1 MLKIYNTLSHQVE
14 EFKPLNPPLVTM
26 YTCGPTV
33 YNFMHIG
40 NLRTFVFSDI
50 LFRVL
55 KFNNFQV
62 EAVQNIT
69 DIDDKIIK
77 KAKEEGKEIDEITKE
92 YTKYFLED
100 VKKLNIHPEDLKEQ
114 PRATEYIDKMIEFI
128 KVLLEKGFAYV
139 EKDGSV
145 YFDISKFPNYGKLSG
160 VQTRELKSGTR
171 ILSDEYTKD
180 NVQDFALWKA
190 VADDEVGY
198 ESPWGK
204 GRPGWHIECSVMSQ
218 GILGNRIDIHAGGVD
233 LIFPHH
239 ENEIA
244 QSEAKT
250 GESPFVK
257 YWVHAAHML
266 VDGQKMSK
274 SLHNFYTLSEII
286 DRGYEPLALR
296 YLFLQT
302 QYRQEMNFTF
312 EALEAAQNALD
323 RLRREIASWAAPSL
337 GEILE
342 GKTSINNKAQFV
354 NPEFNKNQEMDEKQN
369 RIKDKFLLKFQE
381 AIDNDLNMPVAL
393 SALWELIAD
402 RLLPSLVRKSIVFN
416 FDEVLGLSLKDS
428 KAIAQNKEKV
438 PAEVQKLLE
447 KREKLRK
454 EKKFKEADKIREKII
469 GMGYKVEDR

>member
-40 NLRTFVFSDI
+40 NLRTFVFSDV
-50 LFRVL
+50 LFRTL
-55 KFNNFQV
+55 KFNDLQV
-62 EAVQNIT
+62 KAVQNIT
-69 DIDDKIIK
+69 DIDDKIIEK
-77 KAKEEGKEIDEITKE
+77 SKEEGKTINEITEE

-100 VKKLNIHPEDLKEQ
+100 VKKLNINPENLKQQ
-114 PRATEYIDKMIEFI
+114 PRATEYIEKMIEFI
-128 KVLLEKGFAYV
+128 NGLLKKGFAYA

-145 YFDISKFPNYGKLSG
+145 YFDISTVKNYGRLSG
-160 VQTRELKSGTR
+160 VQSRELKTGTR
-171 ILSDEYTKD
+171 VLSDEYTKD
-180 NVQDFALWKA
+180 DAQDFALWKA
-190 VADDEVGY
+190 VGKDEFGY
-198 ESPWGK
+198 DSPWGK

-218 GILGNRIDIHAGGVD
+218 SILGDKIDIHTGGVD

-274 SLHNFYTLSEII
+274 SLHNFYTLSEIV
-286 DRGYEPLALR
+286 DRGFTPLALR

-312 EALEAAQNALD
+312 QALEAAQNALD
-323 RLRREIASWAAPSL
+323 RLRREIAAYP
-337 GEILE
+337 E
-342 GKTSINNKAQFV
+342 GSVLNKAYEEQF
-354 NPEFNKNQEMDEKQN
+354 KA
-369 RIKDKFLLKFQE
+369 
-381 AIDNDLNMPVAL
+381 AIDDDLNMSKALSVLWEVVRSDVPVAEK
-393 SALWELIAD
+393 AATIF
-402 RLLPSLVRKSIVFN
+402 KM
-416 FDEVLGLSLKDS
+416 DEVLGLSLKDS
-428 KAIAQNKEKV
+428 KSIVRMKEKV
-438 PAEVQKLLE
+438 PEEVQGLLDE
-447 KREKLRK
+447 REKLRK
-454 EKKFKEADKIREKII
+454 EKKFEEADKIREKII
-469 GMGYKVEDR
+469 AMGYKVEDR

>member
-1 MLKIYNTLSHQVE
+1 MKIYNTLTHQIE
-14 EFKPLNPPLVTM
+14 EFEPQNPSRVSM

-50 LFRVL
+50 LFRTL
-55 KFNNFQV
+55 QYNGFKV

-77 KAKEEGKEIDEITKE
+77 KAKEKNKTIGEITKE

-100 VKKLNIHPEDLKEQ
+100 IKKLNINPENLKEQ
-114 PRATEYIDKMIEFI
+114 PRATEYVGKMIDFI

-145 YFDISKFPNYGKLSG
+145 YFDISKFPNYGKLSR
-160 VQTRELKSGTR
+160 VEKRELKSGTR
-171 ILSDEYTKD
+171 ILSDEYSKD
-180 NVQDFALWKA
+180 DIQDFALWKA
-190 VADDEVGY
+190 VQADEFGY
-198 ESPWGK
+198 DSPWGR

-218 GILGNRIDIHAGGVD
+218 SILGEKIDIHAGGID
-233 LIFPHH
+233 LVFPHH

-257 YWVHAAHML
+257 FWVHGAHML
-266 VDGQKMSK
+266 VDGEKMSK

-286 DRGYEPLALR
+286 DKGYDPLALR

-312 EALEAAQNALD
+312 EALSAAQNALD
-323 RLRREIASWAAPSL
+323 RLRREIAVFDKFFS
-337 GEILE
+337 E
-342 GKTSINNKAQFV
+342 G
-354 NPEFNKNQEMDEKQN
+354 
-369 RIKDKFLLKFQE
+369 IKEYEDKFLE
-381 AIDNDLNMPVAL
+381 AINDDLNMPKAL
-393 SALWELIAD
+393 SVLWEVMRSVNSD
-402 RLLPSLVRKSIVFN
+402 SLKAGTIGK
-416 FDEVLGLSLKDS
+416 FDEVLGLSLRDS
-428 KAIAQNKEKV
+428 KSIVQKEEKV
-438 PAEVQKLLE
+438 PEEVQKMLE
-447 KREKLRK
+447 EREKLRK
-454 EKKFKEADKIREKII
+454 EKKYAEADKIREEII
-469 GMGYKVEDR
+469 KMGFKVEDKV

>member
-1 MLKIYNTLSHQVE
+1 
-14 EFKPLNPPLVTM
+14 M

-50 LFRVL
+50 LFRAL
-55 KFNNFQV
+55 QYNGFKV

-77 KAKEEGKEIDEITKE
+77 KASEEGKEIGEITSE

-100 VKKLNIHPEDLKEQ
+100 IGKLNINPENLKEQ
-114 PRATEYIDKMIEFI
+114 PRATDYIGKMIAYVQ
-128 KVLLEKGFAYV
+128 VLVEKGFAYK

-160 VQTRELKSGTR
+160 VEKRELKSGTR
-171 ILSDEYTKD
+171 VLSDEYTKD
-180 NVQDFALWKA
+180 DVQDFALWKA
-190 VADDEVGY
+190 VKPQEFGY
-198 ESPWGK
+198 DSPWGK

-218 GILGNRIDIHAGGVD
+218 SILGNKIDIHTGGID
-233 LIFPHH
+233 LVFPHH

-257 YWVHAAHML
+257 YWVHGAHML
-266 VDGQKMSK
+266 VDGKKMSK

-286 DRGYEPLALR
+286 EKGFDSLALR

-302 QYRQEMNFTF
+302 HYRQEMNFTF
-312 EALEAAQNALD
+312 EALDGAQNTLN
-323 RLRREIASWAAPSL
+323 RLRREVSAYDRASDVIQEYNDQFMAAA
-337 GEILE
+337 
-342 GKTSINNKAQFV
+342 N
-354 NPEFNKNQEMDEKQN
+354 D
-369 RIKDKFLLKFQE
+369 
-381 AIDNDLNMPVAL
+381 DLNMPKAL
-393 SALWELIAD
+393 SVLWEVIRSD
-402 RLLPSLVRKSIVFN
+402 KSNSEKAATIFK

-428 KAIAQNKEKV
+428 KAIVQKEEEV
-438 PAEVQKLLE
+438 PSEVQKMLDE
-447 KREKLRK
+447 REALRK
-454 EKKFKEADKIREKII
+454 EKKYVESDKIREKII
-469 GMGYKVEDR
+469 EMGYKVEDKS